1 MSTCIPLLLN
11 LMGLVSLPIVD
22 SSVIDAGYR
31 VSGEADECFMHFFLL
46 SKGPA
51 VFFSMNVEM

>member
-1 MSTCIPLLLN
+1 
-11 LMGLVSLPIVD
+11 MGLVSLPIVD

-31 VSGEADECFMHFFLL
+31 VIGEADECFMHFFLL

>member
-11 LMGLVSLPIVD
+11 SMGLVSLPIVD
-22 SSVIDAGYR
+22 SSVIDAGYQ
-31 VSGEADECFMHFFLL
+31 VIGEADECFMHFFLL

-51 VFFSMNVEM
+51 VFCSMNVEM

>member
-11 LMGLVSLPIVD
+11 SMGLVSLPIVD
-22 SSVIDAGYR
+22 SSVIDAGYH
-31 VSGEADECFMHFFLL
+31 VIGEADQCFVHFFLL

-51 VFFSMNVEM
+51 VFVV